1 MRAIGKG
8 ALRARRGVSDDIDL
22 ENDDYYW
29 DQ

>member
-8 ALRARRGVSDDIDL
+8 ALQARRATSDDIDL